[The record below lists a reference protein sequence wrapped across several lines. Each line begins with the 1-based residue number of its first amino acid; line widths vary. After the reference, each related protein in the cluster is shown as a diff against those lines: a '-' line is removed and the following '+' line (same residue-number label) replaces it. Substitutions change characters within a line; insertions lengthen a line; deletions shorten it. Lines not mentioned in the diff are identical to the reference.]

1 MMNDLQLVGT
11 SFFSEADPFY
21 YCYYACFYAEGINY
35 WHLLSSC

>member
-35 WHLLSSC
+35 CHLLSSC